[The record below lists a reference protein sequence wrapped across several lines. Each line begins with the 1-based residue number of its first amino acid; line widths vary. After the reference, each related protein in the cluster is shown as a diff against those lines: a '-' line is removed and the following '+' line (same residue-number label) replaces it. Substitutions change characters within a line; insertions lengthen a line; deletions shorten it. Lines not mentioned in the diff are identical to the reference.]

1 MIYIC
6 VNHVISLAFKFHNA
20 NYANQLCRPSLE
32 RSLLSPL
39 EMSLM
44 PRRPGLGD
52 VSDDGFE
59 PRGDRPVAHF
69 RDVLGERI
77 SAREAAHY
85 DRARTLAA
93 G

>member
-1 MIYIC
+1 MT
-6 VNHVISLAFKFHNA
+6 V
-20 NYANQLCRPSLE
+20 
-32 RSLLSPL
+32 LSRV
-39 EMSLM
+39 EI
-44 PRRPGLGD
+44 
-52 VSDDGFE
+52 
-59 PRGDRPVAHF
+59 DRLHIL